1 MRNLVWILTRY
12 ENKGEKMNALLKRI
26 LLRATLPLMVL
37 VTTVRVEGSQ
47 QLAFP
52 GAEGFGKY
60 AKGGRGG
67 DVYVVTS
74 LHDSGPGSF
83 RHSLASATGPRTI
96 VFDVSGTIVLKSPV
110 QVEDKSQITI
120 AGQTAPGKGITLR
133 ENQLAFKNCSE
144 IIVRYLRL
152 RLGDENKGEKSG
164 ADVMTVDYCDNVIL
178 DHLSLSWGIDGNS
191 DYRGDSRMTLQ
202 WLLYSEALN
211 RSIHYRGS
219 QHAMATSIRDC
230 QGHTTV
236 CHNIYSTSRQRH
248 PTLGSGS
255 GVKGFF
261 DVILDYR
268 NCVDYNWSGETNFGG
283 MKINVAGNYYKP
295 GPCTDVSKPPMQ
307 IKDGDTTRAQGCM
320 AGNFFEGMPE
330 SFNRD
335 NYAAVIYTNS
345 GSYMSTTRGKW
356 ERPTEFDMGA
366 FKPFTQNAKAAYE
379 FCLKYGGCSLVRDT
393 VDKRIIENIKNGVGR
408 IIDSQKEVGGWDP
421 YPEERRPVD
430 WDTDRDGMPSAWEN
444 ANGLDPQDSEDRNG
458 DRDGDG
464 YTNLEDYL
472 NGLVPDMTEL
482 MRNFEK

>member
-1 MRNLVWILTRY
+1 MTRIVFCTTLFP
-12 ENKGEKMNALLKRI
+12 MVF
-26 LLRATLPLMVL
+26 ATMV
-37 VTTVRVEGSQ
+37 RGEGSQ
-47 QLAFP
+47 QPAFP

-60 AKGGRGG
+60 TKGGRGG
-67 DVYVVTS
+67 DVYAVTN
-74 LHDSGPGSF
+74 LHDNGPGSF
-83 RHSLASATGPRTI
+83 RHGLVSATGPRTI

-110 QVEDKSQITI
+110 EVEGKSHITI
-120 AGQTAPGKGITLR
+120 AGQTSPGKGITLR
-133 ENQLAFKNCSE
+133 ENQLAFKNCNE

-152 RLGDENKGEKSG
+152 RLGDENKGEESG

-211 RSIHYRGS
+211 KSIHYRGS

-230 QGHTTV
+230 HGNTTV
-236 CHNIYSTSRQRH
+236 YHNIYSTSRQRH

-255 GVKGFF
+255 GAKGFS

-283 MKINVAGNYYKP
+283 MKINVIGNYYKP
-295 GPCTDVSKPPMQ
+295 GPCTNASNHPMQ
-307 IKDGDTTRAQGCM
+307 IKDGDTTHAQGFM

-330 SFNRD
+330 SFNQD
-335 NYAAVIYTNS
+335 NYTAVIYTNS
-345 GSYMSTTRGKW
+345 GSYMSTTREKW
-356 ERPTEFDMGA
+356 EHFAEFDMGA
-366 FKPFTQNAKAAYE
+366 FKPFTQGAKGAYE
-379 FCLKYGGCSLVRDT
+379 FCLRYGGCSLVRDT
-393 VDKRIIENIKNGVGR
+393 VDERMIENIRSGVGR

-430 WDTDRDGMPSAWEN
+430 WDTDGDGMPDSWEN
-444 ANGLDPQDSEDRNG
+444 ANGLDPQDSEDHNG
-458 DRDGDG
+458 DRDGNG

-472 NGLVPDMTEL
+472 NSLVPDMTEL
-482 MRNFEK
+482 MRNWPKQS